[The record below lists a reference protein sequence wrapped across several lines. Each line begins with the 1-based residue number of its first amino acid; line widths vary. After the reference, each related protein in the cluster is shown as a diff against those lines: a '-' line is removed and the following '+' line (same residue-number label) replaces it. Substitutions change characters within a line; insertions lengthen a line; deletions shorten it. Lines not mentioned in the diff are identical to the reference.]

1 MNPLILTLLCLS
13 SLVAVVFTIL
23 SYKKTLLN
31 LYLKT
36 IASTLF
42 VLLGISSLFCSVAE
56 YIYIGVI
63 NDELIDKLIGGFL
76 IITALIFCL
85 IGDVILGM
93 PRISELKRDRLPVIV
108 GGASWFLFGHALYCV
123 ALISLFKF
131 SAWVFAIIIPLALF
145 YTFANKLFGKLDY
158 KKLTIGILLYSL
170 VESLSLALC
179 IIAIINQFST
189 ANLLLTIGFTLFFF
203 SDMVLM
209 HNYFGEKKRIN
220 SILCHASYFPAQI
233 LIALSIYFIT
243 IL

>member
-1 MNPLILTLLCLS
+1 MNPLVLTLLCLS
-13 SLVAVVFTIL
+13 SFVAVVFTIL

-42 VLLGISSLFCSVAE
+42 VLLGIASLHHLVSDFLYNGFVNESL
-56 YIYIGVI
+56 I
-63 NDELIDKLIGGFL
+63 NGLIGGFL

-85 IGDVILGM
+85 IGDIILGM

-131 SAWVFAIIIPLALF
+131 SYWVFAIIIPLALF

-158 KKLTIGILLYSL
+158 KKLTVGVLLYSL

-179 IIAIINQFST
+179 ITALINQFST
-189 ANLLLTIGFTLFFF
+189 ANLLLTIGFTLFYF

-243 IL
+243 VI

>member
-1 MNPLILTLLCLS
+1 MTPLVLTLLCLS
-13 SLVAVVFTIL
+13 SFVAVAFTIL

-42 VLLGISSLFCSVAE
+42 VLLGIVSLHHAVTE
-56 YIYIGVI
+56 YIYLEILNEQLV
-63 NDELIDKLIGGFL
+63 NKLIGGFL

-85 IGDVILGM
+85 IGDIILGM

-108 GGASWFLFGHALYCV
+108 GGATWFFLGHAIYCV
-123 ALISLFKF
+123 ALITLFRF
-131 SAWVFAIIIPLALF
+131 SSWVFAIIIPLSLF
-145 YTFANKLFGKLDY
+145 YTFANKLFGPLDY
-158 KKLTIGILLYSL
+158 KKLTVGILLYSL

-179 IIAIINQFST
+179 IMALISHSST
-189 ANLLLTIGFTLFFF
+189 ATLLLTIGFTLFYF

-209 HNYFGEKKRIN
+209 HNYFGEKRRIN

-233 LIALSIYFIT
+233 LIALSIYFLT
-243 IL
+243 II